1 MSKRRAG
8 NRVVMID
15 GVQVELSPAEY
26 QVYAVLEK
34 NKGRPVRPTDIEL
47 QATGEINPNRPGHYA
62 LVNVHRIRNSFQ
74 AAGVPRQ
81 RIVSSHEDGYTLV
94 SYGPRDGEK

>member
-1 MSKRRAG
+1 
-8 NRVVMID
+8 VVTID

-34 NKGRPVRPTDIEL
+34 NKGRPVRPVDIEL
-47 QATGEINPNRPGHYA
+47 QATGEVNQNKPGHYA
-62 LVNVHRIRNSFQ
+62 MVNVNRIRNSFQ

-81 RIVSSHEDGYTLV
+81 RIVSSHEAGYTLV
-94 SYGPRDGEK
+94 TYGPKKREE